1 LIVNQLIGGTF
12 LLGVGTYLLLS
23 QQTQVPAKNAKDA
36 LIRVASALAA
46 GSGFFL
52 IFSALDGLGFDK
64 LALASMLIWGFA
76 GLFIDFRRRG
86 NKVLLAI
93 FQALTVLMVI
103 MIGGVLLNQYVL

>member
-23 QQTQVPAKNAKDA
+23 QQTQVPAKAKDA